1 MKNNV
6 YVRSMRSIKNISLV
20 RIGLLLPLIIYGIY
34 KNGIYLYINKYTN
47 ILGLFKPLI
56 IILAGGIIG
65 AIVNILYEYII
76 KKNKDKII
84 DVIFSSFHVEYG
96 LLLGCIASINTNLL
110 IYSGVIFVVFLLSKF
125 IKNRINTMAFIF
137 IIVYVLEYYLFNG
150 YSYFNAYDTSRLF
163 NFDFM
168 DYMIGR
174 GEGGIATTH
183 IILLIIS
190 LLGITVSNNNKTNIS
205 ISAIVTAFLTFGIYA
220 IITNV
225 NIGSILLTNSMLFL
239 FTYVATDYV
248 TSSYTPY
255 GQVIFGILVGLIT
268 FGLFFINPIIAPYIA
283 IIIVSLLNNLID
295 RIANKLNNNTK

>member
-6 YVRSMRSIKNISLV
+6 YVRSKRSIKNITLL
-20 RIGLLLPLIIYGIY
+20 RIVLLLPLIIYGVY

-47 ILGLFKPLI
+47 ILGLFKPLVF
-56 IILAGGIIG
+56 ILIGALIG

-76 KKNKDKII
+76 KRNKDKLI

-96 LLLGCIASINTNLL
+96 MLLGCIASLNTNLI
-110 IYSGVIFVVFLLSKF
+110 IYSSVIFVVFIISKF
-125 IKNRINTMAFIF
+125 LKNRINTICFIF
-137 IIVYVLEYYLFNG
+137 IIIYVLQYYLFG
-150 YSYFNAYDTSRLF
+150 GFSYLNAYDTSRVF

-168 DYMIGR
+168 DYMVGR

-190 LLGITVSNNNKTNIS
+190 LLGITITNNNKTNIS
-205 ISAIVTAFLTFGIYA
+205 ISAIVTSLAIFSIYA
-220 IITNV
+220 IISNNNV
-225 NIGSILLTNSMLFL
+225 GTILLQNSYIFL

-248 TSSYTPY
+248 TSSYTPN
-255 GQVIFGILVGLIT
+255 GQVIFGILVGCIT
-268 FGLFFINPIIAPYIA
+268 FGLYFVNPILAPYIS

-295 RIANKLNNNTK
+295 RVTNKLNNNTK